1 MDRLEV
7 TEYHPEGLHVLI
19 VRGELDIATVGQLCA
34 RIARLR
40 ADGAAAIA
48 VLDLSELGFC
58 DSTGLRG
65 LVGEAR
71 ETEICGG
78 AVRVVAPQASIVRR
92 LFDVCGID
100 QVLSVDPDRTT
111 SIIRAR
117 AACAPPRARPA
128 TPAAVR

>member
-19 VRGELDIATVGQLCA
+19 ARGELDLATVGTLCA
-34 RIARLR
+34 KIARLR
-40 ADGAAAIA
+40 DDGAAAIA
-48 VLDLSELGFC
+48 VIDLGELSFC

-65 LVGEAR
+65 LVGEVR

-78 AVRVVAPQASIVRR
+78 RVRVVAPRASIVRR
-92 LFDVCGID
+92 LFEVCGID

-111 SIIRAR
+111 AIIRAR
-117 AACAPPRARPA
+117 AASALRRARPA
-128 TPAAVR
+128 TPAAAR